1 MELYSTLLIG
11 TFLVVLG
18 GVLAEDTKGR
28 GLGEQYDWVTFEDGL
43 KLAKENNKPMML
55 VIHKTWCGACKALK
69 PKFAASEEILKLSSD
84 FVMVNVEDDEE
95 PEGSQ
100 FQPDGGY
107 IPRILFL
114 NSDGVVQSDLINTLG
129 NPQYKYFYSNALMVT
144 EAMKSAVKA
153 LGGSRNDEL

>member
-1 MELYSTLLIG
+1 MFSFPLT
-11 TFLVVLG
+11 
-18 GVLAEDTKGR
+18 

-43 KLAKENNKPMML
+43 KLAKENDKPMML

-107 IPRILFL
+107 IPRIVFL

>member
-18 GVLAEDTKGR
+18 GALAQDTKGR

-114 NSDGVVQSDLINTLG
+114 NSDGVVQPDLINTLG

>member
-1 MELYSTLLIG
+1 
-11 TFLVVLG
+11 
-18 GVLAEDTKGR
+18 
-28 GLGEQYDWVTFEDGL
+28 
-43 KLAKENNKPMML
+43 MML
-55 VIHKTWCGACKALK
+55 VNHKTWCGACKALK

-114 NSDGVVQSDLINTLG
+114 NSDGVVQPDLINTLG
-129 NPQYKYFYSNALMVT
+129 NPQYKFFYSNALMVT